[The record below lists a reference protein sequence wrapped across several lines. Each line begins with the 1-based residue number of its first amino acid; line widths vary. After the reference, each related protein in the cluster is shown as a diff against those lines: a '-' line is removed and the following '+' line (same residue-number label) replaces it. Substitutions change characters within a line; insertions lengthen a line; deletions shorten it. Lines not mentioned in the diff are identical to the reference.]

1 MKTRRIVQASLSLAL
16 ALFALPTRG
25 QTANVEKIV
34 AKSGFRGGL
43 VVLIGNELKLG
54 PALGKIPNALVHGLV
69 ADAKSLASARK
80 AIRAAGLYGR
90 VSAMGWQGPRLP
102 YGDGMVNLLV
112 VDQGIELAQQEV
124 ERVLAPRGMASWS
137 GDGKPDY
144 RKPVQKDTDEWSHA
158 RYNATGNAVSVDKRV
173 GPPRHLQW
181 EALPRWNHGT
191 KTSCLVSAN
200 GRIFFILD
208 DAAFG
213 TSARTWSL
221 IARDANNGIR
231 LWRRE
236 LDGWQGARG
245 GKKTGPAQVNRRLVA
260 IGDRVYATLG
270 EEYPVSVLDAAT
282 GKVLR
287 VLKQTKGV
295 DEFVVSNGV
304 LLAMIDPNT
313 GTDSRRGV
321 AKPMRIVAM
330 DPKTGNQLWE
340 HVDKMIMPLT
350 TATDGELV
358 VYHDGKAV
366 RGLDLLSGSSL
377 WTSPPTGQ
385 KIAYHASANADRPGA
400 EKGVIWLAPQ
410 FAPTMVMYG
419 DVVAFAGGRQLNVVA
434 KKDGKELWRTDYAPS
449 NYSVPV
455 DLFGFKGMLWG
466 PDIAM
471 NLWRPMDDDLGYH
484 AFDPLTG
491 KAKTSAK
498 GKYNFR
504 FQHHR
509 CHQMRVVDNTILGG
523 RAGVEFLDTE
533 TSKVAAHHWLRGSCY
548 YGVMP
553 ANGLLYVPPHNC
565 ACYIRAKLS
574 GFMALRPSPGLGRT
588 KIPEDQRLQRGPAY
602 GQTKPAASEP
612 NPADWPTYRHDAAR
626 SGRVDATIK
635 TDLLLGWR
643 TQLGGKLTS
652 PVIADGRVYV
662 VSSEAHR
669 LQALDAR
676 TGKALWQYSF
686 DARVDSPPTVHEG
699 LVLTGCRD
707 GSVHAIG
714 ASDGRLVWRFRAA
727 PAERM
732 IVSRGQLES
741 VWPVHGSV
749 LVLKDTVYFTAGKSS
764 YLDGGIRLYGLEP
777 HTGRKIVDTVL
788 STLSPEG
795 NELLDE
801 QGVKGYLSDILSS
814 DGERLFMRHNI
825 LDLAGKPQPGP
836 VTHLH
841 GPDGFLSSDTASR
854 IVWTYAPA
862 YTSPHQGAFYDLR
875 LSRSLFPSGK
885 LLVEGKDTIYG
896 FGQNRPGENR
906 AQNGGIWGLFSC
918 PKKNEVPLNLTAR
931 EYLKLGKSGKQS
943 LKFNWS
949 KRLPIHVLAMVKTKD
964 VLFVAGPQGGGTIS
978 TAAARGKTG
987 AALFAVSPA
996 DGEVLAEMS
1005 LPAAPAWDG
1014 MAVANGNL
1022 YLTLLNGDVVCLWSA
1037 ASGRP
1042 GKKLDRTAWMPKLP
1056 PLQLAEEPGLIG
1068 RWRLDEGV
1076 GPVARDCSGNGHFAE
1091 VGGQWAEGTF
1101 GTCVVA
1107 RGPLAVV
1114 IPDRKHLQF
1123 GMDSFSLAL
1132 WVRIERH
1139 DIRILGKEAFPQNW
1153 WTINV
1158 FPSGEA
1164 ELVLGEGRGKGMSA
1178 RAKTKAPIATDA
1190 WTHLVF
1196 TVDRK
1201 AKLVS
1206 WYLNGRLDNTYPIP
1220 ETMTKGLNAD
1230 GADLAIPS
1238 SHKPFRGLIGDLRI
1252 YRKTLDGRK
1261 VQALHQE
1268 AAARYASTEFKIKE

>member
-1 MKTRRIVQASLSLAL
+1 L
-16 ALFALPTRG
+16 
-25 QTANVEKIV
+25 
-34 AKSGFRGGL
+34 
-43 VVLIGNELKLG
+43 
-54 PALGKIPNALVHGLV
+54 
-69 ADAKSLASARK
+69 
-80 AIRAAGLYGR
+80 
-90 VSAMGWQGPRLP
+90 
-102 YGDGMVNLLV
+102 
-112 VDQGIELAQQEV
+112 
-124 ERVLAPRGMASWS
+124 
-137 GDGKPDY
+137 
-144 RKPVQKDTDEWSHA
+144 
-158 RYNATGNAVSVDKRV
+158 
-173 GPPRHLQW
+173 
-181 EALPRWNHGT
+181 
-191 KTSCLVSAN
+191 
-200 GRIFFILD
+200 
-208 DAAFG
+208 
-213 TSARTWSL
+213 
-221 IARDANNGIR
+221 
-231 LWRRE
+231 
-236 LDGWQGARG
+236 
-245 GKKTGPAQVNRRLVA
+245 
-260 IGDRVYATLG
+260 
-270 EEYPVSVLDAAT
+270 
-282 GKVLR
+282 
-287 VLKQTKGV
+287 
-295 DEFVVSNGV
+295 
-304 LLAMIDPNT
+304 
-313 GTDSRRGV
+313 
-321 AKPMRIVAM
+321 
-330 DPKTGNQLWE
+330 
-340 HVDKMIMPLT
+340 
-350 TATDGELV
+350 
-358 VYHDGKAV
+358 
-366 RGLDLLSGSSL
+366 
-377 WTSPPTGQ
+377 TGQ
-385 KIAYHASANADRPGA
+385 KIAYHASANSDRPGA

-491 KAKTSAK
+491 KAATSAK

-523 RAGVEFLDTE
+523 RAGIEFLDTE
-533 TSKVAAHHWLRGSCY
+533 SSKVAAHHWVRGSCY

-574 GFMALRPSPGLGRT
+574 GFMALRTAAGTRT
-588 KIPEDQRLQRGPAY
+588 DKTAEDQRLQRGPAY
-602 GQTKPAASEP
+602 GQTQARAS
-612 NPADWPTYRHDAAR
+612 ATIAGDWPTYRHDAGR
-626 SGRVDATIK
+626 SGRVDTAIK

-643 TQLGGKLTS
+643 LELGEKLAS
-652 PVIADGRVYV
+652 PVIAGNRVYV
-662 VSSEAHR
+662 VSSETHR
-669 LQALDAR
+669 LRAFAAL
-676 TGKALWQYSF
+676 TGRELWQYEF
-686 DARVDSPPTVHEG
+686 DARVDSPPTVYQD

-707 GSVHAIG
+707 GSVHAVR
-714 ASDGRLVWRFRAA
+714 ATDGKLVWRFLAA
-727 PAERM
+727 PQERM

-788 STLSPEG
+788 STLTADG
-795 NELLDE
+795 VELLDE

-854 IVWTYAPA
+854 IIWTYAPA

-875 LSRSLFPSGK
+875 LSRALFPSGK
-885 LLVEGKDTIYG
+885 LLVEGEDTIYG
-896 FGQNRPGENR
+896 FGQNRPGENK
-906 AQNGGIWGLFSC
+906 AQSGGSWGLFSC
-918 PKKNEVPLNLTAR
+918 PKKNDVPLNLTAR
-931 EYLKLGKSGKQS
+931 EYLKLGKSGKHS
-943 LKFNWS
+943 LKFNWTE
-949 KRLPIHVLAMVKTKD
+949 RLPIHVLAMVKTKD

-978 TAAARGKTG
+978 TAAAKGKTG

-1022 YLTLLNGDVVCLWSA
+1022 YLTLLNGDVICLWSA

-1056 PLQLAEEPGLIG
+1056 DLKLAVEPGLIG

-1076 GPVARDCSGNGHFAE
+1076 GPVARDCSGKGHFAE
-1091 VGGQWAEGTF
+1091 VGGQWATGEF
-1101 GTCVVA
+1101 GTCVSA
-1107 RGPLAVV
+1107 KGPRAVV
-1114 IPDRKHLQF
+1114 IPDSKHLQF

-1139 DIRILGKEAFPQNW
+1139 GIRILGKEAFPQNW

-1158 FPSGEA
+1158 FPTGGA
-1164 ELVLGEGRGKGMSA
+1164 ELVLGEGRGAGLNA
-1178 RAKTKAPIATDA
+1178 RAKTKAPLATDA

-1201 AKLVS
+1201 AKLVN
-1206 WYLNGRLDNTYPIP
+1206 WYLNGKLDNTCPIP
-1220 ETMTKGLNAD
+1220 ATMTKGLHAD

-1252 YRKTLDGRK
+1252 YRKALDGKK
-1261 VQALHQE
+1261 VQVLHQE
-1268 AAARYASTEFKIKE
+1268 AATRYTSIEFKIKE